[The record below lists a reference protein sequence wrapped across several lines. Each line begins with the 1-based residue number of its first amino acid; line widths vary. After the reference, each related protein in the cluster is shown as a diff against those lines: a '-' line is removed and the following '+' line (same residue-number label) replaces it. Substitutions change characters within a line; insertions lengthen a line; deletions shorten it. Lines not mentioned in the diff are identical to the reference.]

1 MITLA
6 LDAST
11 YVGSVAL
18 LDGLR
23 VLAEKSVAM
32 KGAEHE
38 RLMPAIVDVL
48 RRGGVQVDDLSRVVC
63 GEGPGSFTSLR
74 IAGAIAK
81 GIASGVGIPLY
92 AVPSMALVVAGA
104 SLSVGRYLVVVDAL
118 RGEAYV
124 GLYDVQSGGAID
136 ELERPRLMPVTDI
149 ASVAAEYDARTVGP
163 AENLASILANPI
175 ASGIASLEPW
185 LSQRAP
191 VDLAA
196 WEPSYGRLAEAQVRW
211 ETTHG
216 RPLPTG

>member
-18 LDGLR
+18 LDGAR
-23 VLAEKSVAM
+23 VLAEQSVAM

-48 RRGGVQVDDLSRVVC
+48 QGGDVQVDDLSRVVC

-92 AVPSMALVVAGA
+92 AVPSMALIVAGA
-104 SLSVGRYLVVVDAL
+104 KLSVGRYLVVVDAL

-124 GLYDVQSGGAID
+124 GLMFRAA
-136 ELERPRLMPVTDI
+136 
-149 ASVAAEYDARTVGP
+149 ASSMSWSAR
-163 AENLASILANPI
+163 
-175 ASGIASLEPW
+175 
-185 LSQRAP
+185 
-191 VDLAA
+191 D
-196 WEPSYGRLAEAQVRW
+196 
-211 ETTHG
+211 
-216 RPLPTG
+216 